1 MSDISQPSE
10 IAREALRRLAVRRIA
25 PTPDNYRAL
34 YCEISG
40 DASPEPFP
48 EKSLK
53 AVAIRLPRK
62 TPVQARFVRQFEEA
76 IAKRDWVAVRAAL
89 ATALDEEA
97 PEPLPWHA
105 LLKELVTQYERP
117 LAGITTARKRDSL
130 DHVLSSGG
138 SDADTLFQRLKGL
151 IQSWTNA
158 STASGESLADVVPPL
173 AVSAARTT
181 SPAMTTAA
189 GPAVPAEARP
199 DANIVESL
207 RGLMAR
213 LLDRGVTVLV
223 AESPELA
230 SEAEHLAATVRS
242 AADAGAIT
250 SLTKK
255 VDEFTSRLQWSAEDQ
270 AEIKSALLQVLRLV
284 VDNINELVIE
294 DQWLHGQLAMLNDLF
309 APPLNVRQLHDIER
323 RLKEVIYK
331 QSALKK
337 GLTEAKERLRTML
350 ASFVDHLAGITET
363 TGDYHAKIE
372 KCAGRIS
379 AASDIGELSEVIEE
393 LMRETRVV
401 QASAARSRDE
411 MQSMKARVE
420 EADREIVRLQ
430 SELAQTSKMAR
441 HDQLTGA
448 LNRKGL
454 DEALELEVARSN
466 KRGTALCL
474 ALLDVDNFKALND
487 RYGHQAGDDALVHLA
502 RVIREALRP
511 SDTVARYGG
520 EEFVVLLPETD
531 LDDAIEV
538 VTRLQR
544 ELTKRFFMHDNDRI
558 LITFSAGVTHVPP
571 GEDRQAAIARADA
584 AMYQAKRAGKNR
596 VIATA

>member
-1 MSDISQPSE
+1 MSDTSQPSE
-10 IAREALRRLAVRRIA
+10 IAREALRRLALRRIA

-40 DASPEPFP
+40 DASAEPFP

-53 AVAIRLPRK
+53 AIAIRLPRE
-62 TPVQARFVRQFEEA
+62 TPAQVRFVRQFDEA
-76 IAKRDWVAVRAAL
+76 IAKRDWVAMRTALAAAL
-89 ATALDEEA
+89 QDEA
-97 PEPLPWHA
+97 PAPLPWHA
-105 LLKELVTQYERP
+105 LLKDLLAQYERP
-117 LAGITTARKRDSL
+117 LAGITTARKRESL
-130 DHVLSSGG
+130 DHVLSSAG
-138 SDADTLFQRLKGL
+138 SDPETLFQRLKGL
-151 IQSWTNA
+151 IQSWTGA
-158 STASGESLADVVPPL
+158 LPATAEALVGEVPPL
-173 AVSAARTT
+173 PVQPARAVAPEPTQAAAP
-181 SPAMTTAA
+181 S
-189 GPAVPAEARP
+189 GPRP
-199 DANIVESL
+199 DPGMADAL

-213 LLDRGVTVLV
+213 LLDSGITVLV

-230 SEAEHLAATVRS
+230 SEAERLAATVRS

-250 SLTKK
+250 ALTKK
-255 VDEFTSRLQWSAEDQ
+255 IEEFTSRLQWSAEDQ
-270 AEIKSALLQVLRLV
+270 AEIKSALLQVLRLM

-294 DQWLHGQLAMLNDLF
+294 DQWLHGQLAMLNELF

-350 ASFVDHLAGITET
+350 ASFVDHLAGMAET

-372 KCAGRIS
+372 KCADRIGT
-379 AASDIGELSEVIEE
+379 ASDIAELSEVIEE

-411 MQSMKARVE
+411 MQSMKSRVE

-454 DEALELEVARSN
+454 DEALELEVVRSN
-466 KRGTALCL
+466 KRGTPLCL

-520 EEFVVLLPETD
+520 EEFIVLLPETD
-531 LDDAIEV
+531 PDDAIAV

-544 ELTKRFFMHDNDRI
+544 ELTKRFFLHDNDRI
-558 LITFSAGVTHVPP
+558 LITFSAGVTFVPP